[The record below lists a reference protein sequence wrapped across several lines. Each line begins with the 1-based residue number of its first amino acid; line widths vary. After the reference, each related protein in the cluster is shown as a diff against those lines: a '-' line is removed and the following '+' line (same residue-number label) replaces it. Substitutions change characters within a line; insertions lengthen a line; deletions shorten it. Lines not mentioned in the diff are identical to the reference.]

1 MNTDLGQLN
10 EIRAMLFR
18 ALGMVD
24 NLIVNSPERGA
35 AEDLSKYRRRP
46 GGPLSELGVAEVTRR
61 LEAGENDSKI
71 ALEMGI
77 SLIGAAKRRA
87 LWRRSKGM

>member
-1 MNTDLGQLN
+1 
-10 EIRAMLFR
+10 MLSR
-18 ALGMVD
+18 ALSMVD
-24 NLIVNSPERGA
+24 GLIAQSPDRGNVGDVA
-35 AEDLSKYRRRP
+35 SYRQRP
-46 GGPLSELGVAEVTRR
+46 GGPLNERGVAEVIRR